1 VVAPENLP
9 KGAPMKV
16 HRKHT
21 AIAISILLVLLA
33 LPGIAGGQQ
42 PKSLVA
48 SANGE
53 GTIKLGK
60 EEFKI
65 YAVVVK
71 LFEDGKAEI
80 NLVTD
85 ITIFVHGTWSGG
97 DDVQKG
103 IDLHITG
110 NVAAGSLEGSGKIFV
125 RDDRKSIAS
134 LNLEVLNKGTKK
146 IIKANFTAK

>member
-1 VVAPENLP
+1 
-9 KGAPMKV
+9 MHV
-16 HRKHT
+16 HRKHRV
-21 AIAISILLVLLA
+21 IAISILLVLLA
-33 LPGIAGGQQ
+33 LPGIAGAQQ

-60 EEFKI
+60 EQFKI

-85 ITIFVHGTWSGG
+85 ITVFISGTWSRG
-97 DDVQKG
+97 DDAAKV
-103 IDLHITG
+103 IDLKITG
-110 NVAAGSLEGSGKIFV
+110 NMMAGAVDGSGKIFLTE
-125 RDDRKSIAS
+125 DRKSIAG
-134 LNLEVLNKGTKK
+134 LKAEVLNKNTR
-146 IIKANFTAK
+146 IVVKAVFTAK

>member
-1 VVAPENLP
+1 MQN
-9 KGAPMKV
+9 
-16 HRKHT
+16 HRKH
-21 AIAISILLVLLA
+21 AGIAISILLMLLA
-33 LPGIAGGQQ
+33 LAGIAGGQQ
-42 PKSLVA
+42 PKALVA
-48 SANGE
+48 SADGD

-85 ITIFVHGTWSGG
+85 ITVFVQGTWSSGN
-97 DDVQKG
+97 DVQKG

-110 NVAAGSLEGSGKIFV
+110 NVAAGNLEGSGKIFL

-146 IIKANFTAK
+146 TIKANFTAK

>member
-1 VVAPENLP
+1 MQN
-9 KGAPMKV
+9 

-33 LPGIAGGQQ
+33 LPGMAGGQQ

-85 ITIFVHGTWSGG
+85 ITVFVSGTWSGG

-103 IDLHITG
+103 INLHITG
-110 NVAAGSLEGSGKIFV
+110 NVVAGRLEGSGKLFL

-146 IIKANFTAK
+146 TIKANFTAK

>member
-1 VVAPENLP
+1 
-9 KGAPMKV
+9 MQV

-21 AIAISILLVLLA
+21 ATVITIVLMLLT

-85 ITIFVHGTWSGG
+85 ITVFVHGTWSGG

-110 NVAAGSLEGSGKIFV
+110 NVAAGNLDGSGKLFLH
-125 RDDRKSIAS
+125 DDRKSIMS
-134 LNLEVLNKGTKK
+134 LNLEVVNKGTKK

>member
-1 VVAPENLP
+1 
-9 KGAPMKV
+9 MQV
-16 HRKHT
+16 HRKHR
-21 AIAISILLVLLA
+21 AIAISILVMLLT

-85 ITIFVHGTWSGG
+85 ITVFVSGTWSGG

-110 NVAAGSLEGSGKIFV
+110 NVSAGNLEGSGKVFL
-125 RDDRKSIAS
+125 RDDRKSITG
-134 LNLEVLNKGTKK
+134 LNLEVHNKGTKK
-146 IIKANFTAK
+146 TIKANFTAK

>member
-1 VVAPENLP
+1 
-9 KGAPMKV
+9 MQV

-21 AIAISILLVLLA
+21 AIVITILLMLMT

-53 GTIKLGK
+53 GSIKLGK

-85 ITIFVHGTWSGG
+85 ITIFVSGTWSGG

-110 NVAAGSLEGSGKIFV
+110 NVVAGNLEGGGKLLLH
-125 RDDRKSIAS
+125 DDRKSITS
-134 LNLEVLNKGTKK
+134 LNLEVVNKGTKK